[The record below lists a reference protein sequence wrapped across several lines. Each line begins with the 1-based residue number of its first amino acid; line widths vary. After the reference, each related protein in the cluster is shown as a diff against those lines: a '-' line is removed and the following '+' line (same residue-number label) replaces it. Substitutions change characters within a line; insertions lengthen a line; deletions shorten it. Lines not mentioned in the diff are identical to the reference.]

1 MTYYT
6 AKPLNAQIRYDQRSE
21 LERERLQRPP
31 VRQIRPPEAATHGEA
46 GDPIAVG
53 AQMTSPARNY
63 SRAVGEVAER
73 LREVRDLLLDAEDAM
88 NTKRPKDGWRHLDD
102 ARRQLEGA
110 MVTAKWSQSL
120 FPEEEK

>member
-1 MTYYT
+1 MTT
-6 AKPLNAQIRYDQRSE
+6 PAK
-21 LERERLQRPP
+21 
-31 VRQIRPPEAATHGEA
+31 
-46 GDPIAVG
+46 
-53 AQMTSPARNY
+53 NY

-102 ARRQLEGA
+102 AKRQLEGA

-120 FPEEEK
+120 FPEEP